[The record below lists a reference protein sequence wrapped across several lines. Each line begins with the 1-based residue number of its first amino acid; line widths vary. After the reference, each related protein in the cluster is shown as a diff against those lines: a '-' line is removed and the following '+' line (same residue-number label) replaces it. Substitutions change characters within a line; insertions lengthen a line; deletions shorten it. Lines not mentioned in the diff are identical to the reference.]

1 MFLKDTS
8 KYKIAVYHYN
18 LTELTSIF
26 IDPIYYSDKT
36 IFHRSVHFIEDTGAF
51 AYVDSDETIA
61 IQFKKYNGEIIE
73 NYFVTKFKIKITNDN

>member
-18 LTELTSIF
+18 LTELTSTF

-36 IFHRSVHFIEDTGAF
+36 IFHRSAHFIEDTGAF
-51 AYVDSDETIA
+51 AYLD
-61 IQFKKYNGEIIE
+61 QMKQLQYNLKNIMVKLLKIILSQ
-73 NYFVTKFKIKITNDN
+73 NLK